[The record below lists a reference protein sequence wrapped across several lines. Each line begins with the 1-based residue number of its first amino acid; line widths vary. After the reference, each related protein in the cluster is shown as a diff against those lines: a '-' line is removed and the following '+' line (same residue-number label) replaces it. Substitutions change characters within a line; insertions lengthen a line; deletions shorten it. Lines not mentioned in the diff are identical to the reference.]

1 MEVNLPFL
9 FCFSLYLRAIFQAQ
23 APSGLHLEG
32 DLTEGFFALQVR
44 GAYNYLE
51 GHIPG
56 GAYFWNFTV
65 CPEKV
70 KRKGLLFCVM
80 L

>member
-1 MEVNLPFL
+1 MACIWRGNL
-9 FCFSLYLRAIFQAQ
+9 
-23 APSGLHLEG
+23 
-32 DLTEGFFALQVR
+32 TGFFALQVR

-51 GHIPG
+51 GHIHG
-56 GAYFWNFTV
+56 GAYFRNFTV